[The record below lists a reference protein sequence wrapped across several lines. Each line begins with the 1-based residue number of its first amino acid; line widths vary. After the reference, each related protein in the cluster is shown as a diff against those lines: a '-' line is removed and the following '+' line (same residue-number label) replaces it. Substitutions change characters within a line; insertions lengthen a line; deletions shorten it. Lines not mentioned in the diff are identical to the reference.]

1 MDDDWGYC
9 HLRKP
14 SFSLTFHL
22 CPSTFHAVHVR
33 DSTPLVWSLEGFRR
47 IHGVAR
53 RISRCSRGAENATPA
68 RLCRWENHQLI
79 TKLLADQHEIM
90 LNSTIQK
97 HIKSHENWAFHKWGS
112 PKVDGFKHDAKL
124 CRYAQSQPNS
134 GLAYTEFR
142 KEASGTALSDGGP
155 FPSLVEFPKVPPKKI
170 ANTWPYPR
178 DIAIQNILKYENWST
193 FHNIPTF
200 QERSR

>member
-1 MDDDWGYC
+1 MPFTETFIFVD
-9 HLRKP
+9 LSSLP
-14 SFSLTFHL
+14 LNFSC
-22 CPSTFHAVHVR
+22 CPRQGLHSAGLKSR
-33 DSTPLVWSLEGFRR
+33 GIPADSWRCTTHQPLLG
-47 IHGVAR
+47 
-53 RISRCSRGAENATPA
+53 GAENATPA

-79 TKLLADQHEIM
+79 TKLLADQHEMM

-155 FPSLVEFPKVPPKKI
+155 FPSLVEFPKVPPQKI
-170 ANTWPYPR
+170 ANT
-178 DIAIQNILKYENWST
+178 
-193 FHNIPTF
+193 
-200 QERSR
+200 